1 MAHKLSGVR
10 VLSELANEM
19 RDGIVALAGERNWKE
34 TRARWL
40 ERAARAA
47 GISYRTARAI
57 FYGEIRD
64 PRGSVVERVR
74 CALGEKAREAK
85 PRDEFDLFKERLS
98 ALEARLLSIDPEFYR
113 EGINAL
119 RNATREIRRSVNPD
133 GDSDCADTS

>member
-98 ALEARLLSIDPEFYR
+98 ALEARLLAVDAEMHASDLA
-113 EGINAL
+113 AL
-119 RNATREIRRSVNPD
+119 RNILRDLRQPLGVPRD
-133 GDSDCADTS
+133 KD

>member
-98 ALEARLLSIDPEFYR
+98 ALEARLLAVDAEMHASDLA
-113 EGINAL
+113 AL
-119 RNATREIRRSVNPD
+119 RDLLRDLRQPLGVPRD
-133 GDSDCADTS
+133 KD